1 MPENDDLIAVHLTA
15 ALLQAYPPRAVDLTS
30 VQGITLERAV
40 ARLYFDCLEALQE
53 ERAER
58 QGAPAQS

>member
-15 ALLQAYPPRAVDLTS
+15 ALLQAHPPRAVDLTS

-40 ARLYFDCLEALQE
+40 VRLYFDCLEALKE

-58 QGAPAQS
+58 QEAPTQS